1 MKRFQCDAGTFG
13 IDQCMNGQTPLVY
26 YDALAQVALQK
37 SLRTEAVLCYWG
49 TGVEGIFSQLQSVWD
64 SDTRM
69 VKSNPFYWVEYCQDT
84 TIFTTVLKSVAS
96 VPAGGVAVT
105 VTMDPSSLSAN
116 GLFSMPRTGY
126 RAYIKELNG
135 QAVNITAVNKT
146 GTGTPTIELTPIN
159 GEVLNLTVFSSYT
172 LLVDTLR
179 MYTKGDTNCIA
190 TGGIVQNPPTL
201 RKGYVQKFE
210 DSLCIHEDE
219 LDGYAYDVEFRL
231 FKGIDPVTGKK
242 VDMWGLP
249 EITNKLLEKYMDSKN
264 INTLFGRRDD
274 VAQKGFDGLIPTA
287 EQQGMFTRSYDPASG
302 ISLKAML
309 FNMIKSLRRVA
320 GCAEYMLMHDFNFWM
335 DWSEAIASLIKES
348 TVDKMYSLFGNGGE
362 GARNFEYYS
371 FKDFGAFGYKFR
383 TFQIDAFDAM
393 RYGNF
398 LENFAI
404 LMPACK
410 FKDTAGKYV
419 PPVTYVNIEGKNPAA
434 QKKIWS
440 YNFMDQGC
448 RTLQVFIKDSYGM
461 EIHCASKLGI
471 LRKRAC

>member
-37 SLRTEAVLCYWG
+37 SLRSEAVLCYWG
-49 TGVEGIFSQLQSVWD
+49 TGIEGIFSQLQAVWD

-69 VKSNPFYWVEYCQDT
+69 VKSNPFYWAEYCQDV
-84 TIFTTVLKSVAS
+84 TIFTTVLKAS
-96 VPAGGVAVT
+96 GSAPVTSAPVT
-105 VTMDPSSLSAN
+105 VNIDASSLSQN
-116 GLFSMPRTGY
+116 GVFSVPRAGY

-135 QAVNITAVNKT
+135 QAVNITAVDKT
-146 GTGTPTIELTPIN
+146 TAGAHTITLAPIN
-159 GEVLNLTVFSSYT
+159 GEILNLTVFSSYT

-179 MYTKGDTNCIA
+179 MYTKGDTNCIVS
-190 TGGIVQNPPTL
+190 GSFVQNPPIL

-210 DSLCIHEDE
+210 DSICIHEDE

-274 VAQKGFDGLIPTA
+274 VTQKGFDGLIPTA

-309 FNMIKSLRRVA
+309 FNMIKSLRRVN
-320 GCAEYMLMHDFNFWM
+320 GCSEYMLMHDFNFWM

-348 TVDKMYSLFGNGGE
+348 TVDKLYSLFGSGGE

-371 FKDFGAFGYKFR
+371 FKDFTAFGYKFR
-383 TFQIDAFDAM
+383 TFQVDAFDAM

-448 RTLQVFIKDSYGM
+448 RTLRF
-461 EIHCASKLGI
+461 L
-471 LRKRAC
+471 